1 MIAAVAYKPQT
12 TLMLLEFFIPIAVLK
27 YGAGR
32 IRIEFLDGNKFLS
45 GARLARLLGLLCRHF
60 SDLGVNGSF
69 CW

>member
-1 MIAAVAYKPQT
+1 MIAAAVHKLQT

-32 IRIEFLDGNKFLS
+32 IGIEFLDGNKFLP
-45 GARLARLLGLLCRHF
+45 GARLARLLGLLCGRL